1 MIKETTEKRE
11 NKKGK
16 KVIKD
21 EDMIFQTY
29 ILYYK
34 PSLNVEKLCF
44 LKKGISK
51 CPCEV
56 SIIFN
61 NSSLL
66 YTYPF
71 IYFNNIHDFKRI
83 NEMLCVLCTAEI

>member
-44 LKKGISK
+44 LKERHIKMSMQ
-51 CPCEV
+51 
-56 SIIFN
+56 
-61 NSSLL
+61 SSYHFHQFIPALYLYVYLL
-66 YTYPF
+66 
-71 IYFNNIHDFKRI
+71 
-83 NEMLCVLCTAEI
+83 